1 MLKRSSAN
9 MALEIPAAVVKPLTL
24 NRLYLG
30 TIVGMHLLGLLA
42 LHPYFFSWAV
52 GSPRFWTRYHDWLP
66 PTSDPPKFQ
75 NPSLG

>member
-1 MLKRSSAN
+1 

-42 LHPYFFSWAV
+42 C
-52 GSPRFWTRYHDWLP
+52 LP
-66 PTSDPPKFQ
+66 CCWESTFLDKVSRLATIDF
-75 NPSLG
+75 